1 MAHSL
6 SARGQKDG
14 ARGFEI
20 GPRRD
25 ALATGAVAPGRAR
38 GHGRL
43 GCCESHV
50 ASSTRLCTQSFPPRA
65 CARSSTHSSRSS
77 VSAAATCTCSPRAPR
92 PRECSR
98 QPPKLN
104 TNCHVD
110 KPTSTALCLTATAT
124 TTRWTTSSPARRLP
138 GCQSRPA
145 RTTTTTSSQERRNSA
160 PTRPRA
166 PPFVR
171 FSPPRRRASTAAGRG
186 GERVPPAAS
195 PTRAPRGSE
204 RCTPPRRHGG
214 QRARR
219 CTRRGLCPRPK
230 GRTRQ
235 RGAQRAPYALSRTPA
250 ERLVPHP

>member
-138 GCQSRPA
+138 GCVSRA
-145 RTTTTTSSQERRNSA
+145 RHVRR
-160 PTRPRA
+160 
-166 PPFVR
+166 
-171 FSPPRRRASTAAGRG
+171 RRRAPRSAATAR
-186 GERVPPAAS
+186 
-195 PTRAPRGSE
+195 
-204 RCTPPRRHGG
+204 
-214 QRARR
+214 QRARVR
-219 CTRRGLCPRPK
+219 LLLFASLLRGDEP
-230 GRTRQ
+230 RQ
-235 RGAQRAPYALSRTPA
+235 RPGGEGNGSRRRLHRRARPEGPSGAHRRDDTEGNARAGIPAVACVQGPKAGHANVGPSGLPTRFHAL
-250 ERLVPHP
+250 RLSA